1 MGQFTCE
8 LCHYKAG
15 SGLAF
20 QLHSVQ
26 AHFRCIRCQKN
37 FFQKAGI
44 MHHLANVHGEKIKCD
59 HCEFMEYPPSHVIR
73 HELLTHKTCSACGK
87 LHGSISELDK
97 HLTDIHGIEKSSP
110 NLKITDTKN
119 LVVNL
124 KFDDLN
130 STAKDFPHIKLETG
144 HVLSSSSSEDTVSRY
159 LF

>member
-1 MGQFTCE
+1 MVQFTCE
-8 LCHYKAG
+8 LCHYTART
-15 SGLAF
+15 GLAF
-20 QLHSVQ
+20 QQHCVQ
-26 AHFRCIRCQKN
+26 AHFRCIRCQKS
-37 FFQKAGI
+37 FFQKTGI

-97 HLTDIHGIEKSSP
+97 HLTEVHGIEKSSQ